1 VILYKIYAP
10 YIEMS
15 AGGEDKNIKKIE
27 LKGGITAEMGALP
40 TEGGGTRRRREGSG
54 RTRKVLHVGTIEKEG
69 SGETKGGG
77 ATSTGTLV
85 QLTASHVPGTPGA
98 PEPVGRNSTLTQKG
112 ATLGGGSGEKEKE
125 KGKEPATPAKPVKV
139 VLAPKAK
146 KEKVV
151 LAAGKPAAAAAAL
164 SALKG
169 GAAAAASN
177 KTRKARKI
185 RVSMRGL
192 SKKIHR
198 ARTIRQKASE
208 TTFEQIKKD
217 LQKAGLIKADSK
229 APETIIRQMYA
240 DYMTLKTKAL

>member
-1 VILYKIYAP
+1 
-10 YIEMS
+10 MS

-27 LKGGITAEMGALP
+27 LKGDIATEMGALP
-40 TEGGGTRRRREGSG
+40 TEGGGTRRRRQGSS
-54 RTRKVLHVGTIEKEG
+54 RTQKVLRVGTVEKEG
-69 SGETKGGG
+69 QVAAKEGGG
-77 ATSTGTLV
+77 STSTGTLV

-98 PEPVGRNSTLTQKG
+98 PEPVGRNSALTQKG
-112 ATLGGGSGEKEKE
+112 ATLGGGDK
-125 KGKEPATPAKPVKV
+125 PPTPTTPPAKPVKV

-146 KEKVV
+146 KAKVV
-151 LAAGKPAAAAAAL
+151 LAAGKPAVAAAAAAL
-164 SALKG
+164 SAIKG
-169 GAAAAASN
+169 GAAVSHAH

-198 ARTIRQKASE
+198 ARTIRQKATE

-240 DYMTLKTKAL
+240 DYMTLKTRAL

>member
-1 VILYKIYAP
+1 
-10 YIEMS
+10 MS

-54 RTRKVLHVGTIEKEG
+54 RTRKVLHIGTIEKEG

-77 ATSTGTLV
+77 STSTGTLV

-112 ATLGGGSGEKEKE
+112 ATLGGGDKEKE
-125 KGKEPATPAKPVKV
+125 PAAPATPAKPVKV

-169 GAAAAASN
+169 GAAAAN

-198 ARTIRQKASE
+198 ARTIRKKASE